1 MESKEAE
8 SKDQQFDAKNTD
20 GGEEKGGAGDGP
32 KPGFINV
39 KVQNSD
45 KIVLFEGEVAVGVS
59 LEKIAT
65 AYLPEAPEG
74 QQYSLFEG
82 SVKCP
87 QTMILSDLTDEPF
100 ILLNASYKAVA
111 QRK

>member
-8 SKDQQFDAKNTD
+8 SKEEFEAKGG

-32 KPGFINV
+32 KDGFINV

-45 KIVLFEGEVAVGVS
+45 KIVLFEGEVPKGVS
-59 LEKIAT
+59 LEKVAT

-74 QQYSLFEG
+74 QQYSLFEVRARLVLWC
-82 SVKCP
+82 SL
-87 QTMILSDLTDEPF
+87 LSTLYIDV
-100 ILLNASYKAVA
+100 NAFRLHGCV
-111 QRK
+111 